1 MVGSGD
7 HGQVP
12 PDPTPLDQPLPG
24 PPGRGLLLAGAVA
37 VFATLG
43 AAGCGG
49 GTPEA
54 GEAPAATTTET
65 TSEATSE
72 TTTVTVPVTTS
83 VTTTAASATQPTTQS
98 TMAST
103 SEDGQSMDERRPVGC
118 QRLTD
123 FEDDE
128 ANRRW
133 LVVND
138 DVMGGRSDGGLSFES
153 GALVFEGDINTN
165 GGGFSSLRLPL
176 DPGVLVGHDRIEL
189 RARPDGRTYMVTFDD
204 DLPSRDRRVSHRSPI
219 PFDGTGEWQTVS
231 VAFEDLFPAIFGRP
245 IEDLPFRED
254 LASRLGLMISD
265 GLDGPF
271 RLEVDWI
278 DLCGDEGG

>member
-1 MVGSGD
+1 M
-7 HGQVP
+7 
-12 PDPTPLDQPLPG
+12 PG
-24 PPGRGLLLAGAVA
+24 PPGRGSLLACAIVA
-37 VFATLG
+37 LAAKGV
-43 AAGCGG
+43 AGCAA
-49 GTPEA
+49 EA
-54 GEAPAATTTET
+54 SEAREAPASTTTQTTPVATT
-65 TSEATSE
+65 AT
-72 TTTVTVPVTTS
+72 PVTE
-83 VTTTAASATQPTTQS
+83 PT

-103 SEDGQSMDERRPVGC
+103 TEDGQSMDDEVQQVGC
-118 QRLTD
+118 RRLTD
-123 FEDDE
+123 FEDPE
-128 ANRRW
+128 ANDRW

-138 DVMGGRSDGGLSFES
+138 DVMGGRSDGGLAFED
-153 GALVFEGDINTN
+153 GALVFEGVINTN

-176 DPGVLVGHDRIEL
+176 EPGTLVGHDRIEL
-189 RARPDGRTYMVTFDD
+189 RARTDGRTYMVTFDD

-219 PFDGTGEWQTVS
+219 GFEGSGEWETVS

-254 LASRLGLMISD
+254 LATRLGLMISD